1 MCFIIPFY
9 YNTAE
14 GLFPVFSA
22 HFLILAFHDIVFNKV
37 IPRFLDKYEV
47 AHDGEIS
54 MKKTPKLSSQEIR
67 RFQKEIYGHYKRN
80 RRVLPWRETRDPYHI
95 LLSELMLQQTQV
107 GRVIEKYREFLL
119 RFPDIESV
127 ARASLRDILKVW
139 QGLGYNR
146 RALAL
151 KNLADI
157 VVDRSEGMI
166 PSDIEALKALP
177 GVGGA
182 TAGAVS
188 AFAFN
193 KPAVF
198 IETNIRSVFI
208 HFFFR
213 GRRDIQDSEIFP
225 LVAQTLDVKRP
236 RHWYYA
242 LMDYGAALK
251 ERHPNPGRRSA
262 HYTRQSPFEGSMRQV
277 RGMILRA
284 LVKQPGISEAALL
297 KEINRDADRV
307 GQCLRQLRKEGF
319 IIKKGRRFVI
329 NDR

>member
-1 MCFIIPFY
+1 MKR
-9 YNTAE
+9 E
-14 GLFPVFSA
+14 
-22 HFLILAFHDIVFNKV
+22 
-37 IPRFLDKYEV
+37 PR
-47 AHDGEIS
+47 I
-54 MKKTPKLSSQEIR
+54 MKKSDMKRVPKLSPQEIR
-67 RFQKEIYGHYKRN
+67 SFQKAIYGHYKLH
-80 RRVLPWRETRDPYHI
+80 RRKLPWRETRDPYKI
-95 LLSELMLQQTQV
+95 IVSELMLQQTQV
-107 GRVIEKYREFLL
+107 GRVIEKYREFLR
-119 RFPDIESV
+119 RFPAIESV

-157 VVDRSEGMI
+157 VVDRSGGRI
-166 PSDIEALKALP
+166 PSDIEALKSLP

-213 GRRDIQDSEIFP
+213 GRRDIQDSEIHP
-225 LVAQTLDVKRP
+225 LVAQTLDEENP
-236 RHWYYA
+236 REWYYA

-251 ERHPNPGRRSA
+251 ERHTNPNRRSA
-262 HYTRQSPFEGSMRQV
+262 HYTRQSPFEGSLRQV
-277 RGMILRA
+277 RGNILKA
-284 LVKQPGISEAALL
+284 LLAQPGISETALVRA
-297 KEINRDADRV
+297 IGRDTKVVRQALE
-307 GQCLRQLRKEGF
+307 QLRQEEF
-319 IIKKGRRFVI
+319 IIRKGSRFFI
-329 NDR
+329 SER